1 MLTCALLCANLFHQA
16 TSRFSRISVYW
27 AYEHNPDSEH
37 SRNTFM
43 TARRTGKSKWK
54 RHLRLDM
61 WATRN
66 WKHGCLVSWQYKTN
80 PGEDA
85 GPDNGYTSLQ
95 DRWKLWHQRFT
106 SWRKRTAG
114 CATKISVWEWD
125 QSTHDKISFHEVIV
139 TRRECPAAVSDLPF
153 TVLLDC
159 RCIWRKIARFSS
171 WYFDVE
177 CCGWNIRVAMSH
189 SYSAQRIRRK
199 TKS

>member
-1 MLTCALLCANLFHQA
+1 MLVQIMKC
-16 TSRFSRISVYW
+16 
-27 AYEHNPDSEH
+27 
-37 SRNTFM
+37 
-43 TARRTGKSKWK
+43 
-54 RHLRLDM
+54 RLG
-61 WATRN
+61 R
-66 WKHGCLVSWQYKTN
+66 
-80 PGEDA
+80 
-85 GPDNGYTSLQ
+85 GYTSLQ

-153 TVLLDC
+153 TVLLDG

-177 CCGWNIRVAMSH
+177 CCGWNTRVAMSH
-189 SYSAQRIRRK
+189 SYSAQRIRK
-199 TKS
+199 TKSKITFKSRTVSDTLLDLLYVSFQEFHRSVSNHASKAAE